1 MLHYGCI
8 SKGGS
13 LMEGIEKFFKLK
25 EKGTDVR
32 TEVVAGITT
41 FMTMA
46 YILAVNPSILGT
58 TGMDSGAIF
67 TATALASAIASFAM
81 AFLANLPFVLSAGMG
96 LNAYFAYTVVA
107 GMGYSWGVAL
117 AAVFC
122 EGVIFIILSLTN
134 VREAIFNSIP
144 QTLKYGVS
152 VGIGLFIC
160 FIGLQNAHICVD
172 SATLV
177 TIFSFSGSIKN
188 GTFNSEGI
196 TVVLALLGILIT
208 GYLVIKNVKGNI
220 LLGIIITWVLGILCQ
235 LVGLY
240 VPDPANGFY
249 SLIPSGV
256 ISAPA
261 SVGPTFMKM
270 DFSIIASNP
279 LNFFS
284 VLFAFLFVDIFDTLG
299 TLIGC
304 ASKADMLDEKG
315 ELPEIKGALLADS
328 IGTVVGA
335 VLGTSTITTF
345 VESSSGIAE
354 GGRSGLTA
362 IVSGIFF
369 LLALFFSPIFLAIP
383 SFATAPALVIVG
395 FLMIQQ
401 VVKVQWDDLL
411 EAIPAYVA
419 IFAMPFLYSISEGIS
434 LGIISYVILHI
445 AAGKAKSVTPL
456 MYVLAVLFILKYILL

>member
-1 MLHYGCI
+1 M
-8 SKGGS
+8 
-13 LMEGIEKFFKLK
+13 EKFFKLK

-32 TEVVAGITT
+32 TEMIAGITT

-46 YILAVNPSILGT
+46 YILAVNPSILGA

-67 TATALASAIASFAM
+67 TATALASAIASFCM

-96 LNAYFAYTVVA
+96 LNAYFAYTVVL
-107 GMGYSWGVAL
+107 GMGYSWEVAL
-117 AAVFC
+117 TAVFA
-122 EGVIFIILSLTN
+122 EGLVFILLSLTN
-134 VREAIFNSIP
+134 VREAIFNAIP

-160 FIGLQNAHICVD
+160 FIGLQNAHIAVD
-172 SATLV
+172 SSTLV
-177 TIFSFSGSIKN
+177 TIFSFSQSVKA

-196 TVVLALLGILIT
+196 TVLLALIGIIIT
-208 GYLVIKNVKGNI
+208 GYLVIKGVKGNI
-220 LLGIIITWVLGILCQ
+220 LIGIFVTWILGILCQ
-235 LVGLY
+235 LAGIY
-240 VPDPANGFY
+240 VPNPDAGFY

-256 ISAPA
+256 VSMPA
-261 SVGPTFMKM
+261 SIAPTLFKF
-270 DFSIIASNP
+270 DFSIIAEHP
-279 LNFFS
+279 LDFFS

-304 ASKADMLDEKG
+304 ASKADMLDKDG
-315 ELPEIKGALLADS
+315 KLPEIKGALLADS
-328 IGTVVGA
+328 IGTMVGA
-335 VLGTSTITTF
+335 CLGTSTITTF

-362 IVSGIFF
+362 VVSGIFF

-401 VVKVQWDDLL
+401 VVKVEWNDLL
-411 EAIPAYVA
+411 EAIPAYIA

-434 LGIISYVILHI
+434 LGIISYVLLHVLS
-445 AAGKAKSVTPL
+445 GKGKSVTPL
-456 MYVLAVLFILKYILL
+456 MYALAILFVLKYIML